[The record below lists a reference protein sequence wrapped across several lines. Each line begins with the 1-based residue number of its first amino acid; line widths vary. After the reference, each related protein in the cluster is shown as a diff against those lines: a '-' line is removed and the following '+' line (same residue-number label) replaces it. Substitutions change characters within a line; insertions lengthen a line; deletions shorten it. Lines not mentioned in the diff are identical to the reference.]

1 MESQALGCGTNQT
14 SVQKMAQKEGV
25 DALVKEYLL
34 SRGYMKTV
42 AELDLEASRTVEETT
57 AEPGLAPSASSSSQ
71 SVARQLLSN
80 VAEDIYILG
89 MKDRDTSSYFT
100 GYDSIRAWAV
110 NSIDIVKPQ
119 LLSLCFP
126 IFVHW

>member
-1 MESQALGCGTNQT
+1 
-14 SVQKMAQKEGV
+14 MAQKEGV

-57 AEPGLAPSASSSSQ
+57 AEPVLAPSASSSSQ
-71 SVARQLLSN
+71 SIARQLLSN

-89 MKDRDTSSYFT
+89 MKDRDASSYFT

>member
-1 MESQALGCGTNQT
+1 MS
-14 SVQKMAQKEGV
+14 QKEGV

-34 SRGYMKTV
+34 SRGYTKTV
-42 AELDLEASRTVEETT
+42 AEMDLEASQVVATEVTAPAAVAPTT
-57 AEPGLAPSASSSSQ
+57 TTSGSSAPAGKA
-71 SVARQLLSN
+71 VARHMLSN
-80 VAEDIYILG
+80 VAEDIYIIG
-89 MKDRDTSSYFT
+89 MKDKDTSCYFT

>member
-1 MESQALGCGTNQT
+1 MS
-14 SVQKMAQKEGV
+14 QKEGV

-34 SRGYMKTV
+34 SRGYTKTV
-42 AELDLEASRTVEETT
+42 AEMDLEASQVVATEVTAPAVALTSTT
-57 AEPGLAPSASSSSQ
+57 SVSSAPACKA
-71 SVARQLLSN
+71 VARHMLSN
-80 VAEDIYILG
+80 VAEDIYIIG
-89 MKDRDTSSYFT
+89 MKDKDTSCYFT

>member
-1 MESQALGCGTNQT
+1 MS
-14 SVQKMAQKEGV
+14 QKEGV

-34 SRGYMKTV
+34 SRGYTKTV
-42 AELDLEASRTVEETT
+42 AEMDLEASQVVATEIPAVI
-57 AEPGLAPSASSSSQ
+57 APTPAPAAGSSAPPSKAI
-71 SVARQLLSN
+71 ARHMLSN
-80 VAEDIYILG
+80 VAEDIYIIG
-89 MKDRDTSSYFT
+89 IKDKDTSSYFT
-100 GYDSIRAWAV
+100 GYDSIRSWAV

>member
-1 MESQALGCGTNQT
+1 
-14 SVQKMAQKEGV
+14 MAQKEGV

-42 AELDLEASRTVEETT
+42 AELDLEASRSVDET
-57 AEPGLAPSASSSSQ
+57 AAVQAPAPNTTSSSQ
-71 SVARQLLSN
+71 SIARQLLSN

-100 GYDSIRAWAV
+100 GYDSIRSWAV